1 MATDTITSPTAA
13 PRVARVGTVDARSA
27 HDAHRDIP
35 QTGYRLGVV
44 AVVAAAALWGLG
56 GVLAESLFRHGV
68 QPLDL
73 VGVRTYLTALGL
85 GLILALR
92 RRRRGRIHG
101 PAARGAPRADQSNLL
116 NLRDRARALTSL
128 RRADVLGF
136 GLSIG
141 VANAAL
147 FTAIRL
153 LPVAAAMVLQSLAP
167 VLVVGWECVRSRSRP
182 SAVVLIGLAV
192 ALPGVALVAGS
203 TGPAGSRL
211 DPAGVLAG
219 LVTAVGVAAF
229 ALFGHSVTRTRGAIE
244 ANALAFTV
252 SAAGWMIYELCH
264 GLPGSLL
271 DASVLPGVLGVSVL
285 GTLLPFVLFAWG
297 SERTGAASGAL
308 SICLEPAFGAVL
320 AWMWLGQGLSAIQI
334 LGAAL
339 VTGAVAAIQ
348 YSTYRRR
355 IR

>member
-13 PRVARVGTVDARSA
+13 SRATTVGSRGT
-27 HDAHRDIP
+27 HDTHAVQRDIHR
-35 QTGYRLGVV
+35 TGYRLGVV
-44 AVVAAAALWGLG
+44 AVAAAAALWGLG

-92 RRRRGRIHG
+92 RRRRGRVHG
-101 PAARGAPRADQSNLL
+101 PAARGAPATAWSNP
-116 NLRDRARALTSL
+116 RDLVRALASL

-141 VANAAL
+141 IANAAL

-182 SAVVLIGLAV
+182 SAVVLIGLAF

-211 DPAGVLAG
+211 DPAGVVAG

-229 ALFGHSVTRTRGAIE
+229 ALLGHSVTRTRGAIE

-252 SAAGWMIYELCH
+252 SAAGWLIYELCH
-264 GLPGSLL
+264 GSPGSLL
-271 DASVLPGVLGVSVL
+271 HASVLPGVLGVSVL

-297 SERTGAASGAL
+297 SERTGPASGAL

-320 AWMWLGQGLSAIQI
+320 AWMWLGQSLSAVQL

-355 IR
+355 TR